1 MNDPHVVSLV
11 YRIEHN
17 ESIDYSNAE
26 SLDRDEPGFRLSV
39 MNGKAR
45 FEMKDHFSSF
55 EEAEKA
61 IAIYKRAWEFDA
73 QLVIG
78 PDSFSLVL
86 DRQAS
91 EIIDRSP
98 TPGCV
103 SVRSVEWLLVT
114 ESAQITVSPPE
125 YPAPPSDI
133 IPNPDAETMH
143 QRYLGHREGL
153 EPLGSMANFCLTV
166 LENSTGEQ
174 KKRRASAAEM
184 YHVDKRVL
192 DTIGK
197 LTANKGGPEARK
209 ADGLGQDFSSRER
222 CFLNQAV
229 RALIRRVAE
238 REHHLNGCLAKI
250 SMADFPSLN
259 ADSGS
264 ESKVTK

>member
-26 SLDRDEPGFRLSV
+26 SLDRDEPGFRLLL
-39 MNGKAR
+39 MNGNAR

-73 QLVIG
+73 QLVRG
-78 PDSFSLVL
+78 PGSFSLVL

-98 TPGCV
+98 APGSVSAGSVGFSSITSTPTV
-103 SVRSVEWLLVT
+103 
-114 ESAQITVSPPE
+114 TVSPSV

-133 IPNPDAETMH
+133 ITNLDAETMH
-143 QRYLGHREGL
+143 QRYLGHRKGR

-192 DTIGK
+192 DKIAN
-197 LTANKGGPEARK
+197 LTTNKGGPEARK
-209 ADGLGQDFSSRER
+209 AGGLGQDFSSRER

-238 REHHLNGCLAKI
+238 REHHPNGCLAKI

-259 ADSGS
+259 ADFGS
-264 ESKVTK
+264 ESKVAK